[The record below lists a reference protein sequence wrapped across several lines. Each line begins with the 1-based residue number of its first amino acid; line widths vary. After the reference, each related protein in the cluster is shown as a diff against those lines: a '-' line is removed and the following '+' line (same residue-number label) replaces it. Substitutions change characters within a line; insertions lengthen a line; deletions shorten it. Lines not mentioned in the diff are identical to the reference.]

1 MRVNK
6 KKLIWLNYIFKFGVV
21 SCEFLYIKQQQKLV
35 YSIVQKRHGISQ
47 MVYRKFVNY
56 DVMTYSRFLKIKL
69 IQM

>member
-6 KKLIWLNYIFKFGVV
+6 KKFNFV
-21 SCEFLYIKQQQKLV
+21 EYIKQQQKLV